1 MPGRPDWPGLI
12 QGERQAAAAAAV
24 CGVAESD
31 GSAAEVGGDWR
42 LLLRMMIMGG
52 NSVGGGFYPTEEGG
66 KENSCMHQISKSYPV
81 SHHPMHIDIGGEEEL
96 Y

>member
-12 QGERQAAAAAAV
+12 HAERQAAAAV

-66 KENSCMHQISKSYPV
+66 KENSCMHPISNKSAVPDEGSV
-81 SHHPMHIDIGGEEEL
+81 GLPR
-96 Y
+96 